1 MLSHLP
7 IADPGYVLLP
17 PQRPSSTISN
27 SLGNKIAICLS
38 TRYDKPLATIR
49 KYFSLQDVQQWGRV
63 RVLDDG
69 DDMHASALYRQ
80 AEDRRDATFIRVS
93 VIICTVPLALSQG
106 ALLLSV

>member
-7 IADPGYVLLP
+7 VADPGYVLLP

-38 TRYDKPLATIR
+38 TRYDKPMATVR
-49 KYFSLQDVQQWGRV
+49 KYFSLQDVQQWGCV

-69 DDMHASALYRQ
+69 DDMHSSALSCQ

-93 VIICTVPLALSQG
+93 VIICTVPLALSHG
-106 ALLLSV
+106 ALLSV